1 MICISLVNRSFSECL
16 AIVRQEGL
24 VEVRID
30 KLDLSVEETGEL
42 FKASPTLVATCRRGR
57 FPDQERH
64 SFLDRAIRSGAA
76 YVDMDTETDESFR
89 QELVSLARDHNCRV
103 IVSYH
108 NFEATPSSGELEAI
122 VRQCIGKGGE
132 IAKIACMVRTV
143 KDVITILSL
152 YDLDIPLIALG
163 MGEMGRITRVAAPLL
178 GAEFTYA
185 SYEPGSEA
193 ASGQLSRKDMK
204 QILSIL
210 QK

>member
-30 KLDLSVEETGEL
+30 QLDLSLEEAGEL
-42 FKASPTLVATCRRGR
+42 IKASPTLIATCRRGR
-57 FPDQERH
+57 FPDQQRH
-64 SFLDRAIRSGAA
+64 TYLDRAVRSGAA

-89 QELVSLARDHNCRV
+89 QELVSLAKGHNCRV
-103 IVSYH
+103 IISYH
-108 NFEATPSSGELEAI
+108 NFEATPSLGELEATA
-122 VRQCIGKGGE
+122 RQCIEKGGAL
-132 IAKIACMVRTV
+132 AKIACMVRTV

-152 YDLDIPLIALG
+152 YDLDLPLIALG
-163 MGEMGRITRVAAPLL
+163 MGEMGRITRIAAPLL

-193 ASGQLSRKDMK
+193 AAGQLSVEDMK
-204 QILSIL
+204 QIFSLL
-210 QK
+210 KQ